1 MKFSFYDFARLG
13 RNRWQIVS
21 SADFLKGNTMS
32 KLLKGLVASAGL
44 ASGAVF
50 AAVPADVTTAIA
62 AAQTDGTTVATA
74 MLVMVAAFL
83 GFRIIRRQMH

>member
-1 MKFSFYDFARLG
+1 
-13 RNRWQIVS
+13 
-21 SADFLKGNTMS
+21 MS
-32 KLLKGLVASAGL
+32 KALKGLFASAGL
-44 ASGAVF
+44 AAGSAF

-62 AAQTDGTTVATA
+62 SAQTDGTTVATA